1 MASCHCKKE
10 STVPS
15 NYTNYASTTEDC
27 DSVTKSQ
34 KVQPPESLK
43 ISLPITAYINVPV
56 STINNMQDR
65 LRVWSYTIRS
75 EMYANGIY
83 YTFTLL
89 THLLSL
95 FTLTIH

>member
-1 MASCHCKKE
+1 MASRHCKKE

-65 LRVWSYTIRS
+65 LRAMELYHQVR
-75 EMYANGIY
+75 NVC
-83 YTFTLL
+83 
-89 THLLSL
+89 
-95 FTLTIH
+95 